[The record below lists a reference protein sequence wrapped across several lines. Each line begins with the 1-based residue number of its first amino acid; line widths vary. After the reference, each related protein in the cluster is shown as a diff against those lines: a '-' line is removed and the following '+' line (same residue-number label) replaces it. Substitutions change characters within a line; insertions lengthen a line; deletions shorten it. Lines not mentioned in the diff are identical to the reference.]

1 MQQSASVAHRPI
13 KEEKAMNI
21 LAIVGS
27 PRKGGNTDTLVDHV
41 IQGAKSQRQRMSVK
55 KIYVNDLRLEPC
67 RGDVSC
73 RKTGKCVISD
83 DMTRVLEMIEQA
95 DGLIL
100 GSPLYRGY
108 LSGQMKVL
116 MDRTNPLEKEID
128 ASQMKMPGKRA
139 LGLLMSIVPQ
149 KLQAKMMQKMAGGMG
164 HFYRLKR
171 KDSVVVVVGAHPGYM
186 PVMKKH
192 LEQAA
197 EALGSLS
204 LMSGGN
210 VVSSVLV
217 PGVAEKGDVQAKPKF
232 LEAAA
237 EAGRRLASA
246 L

>member
-1 MQQSASVAHRPI
+1 
-13 KEEKAMNI
+13 MNV

-27 PRKGGNTDTLVDHV
+27 PRKGGNTDILVDRV
-41 IQGAKSQRQRMSVK
+41 IQGAKSQRPDVSVT
-55 KIYVNDLRLEPC
+55 KIYVNDLGLEPC

-83 DMTRVLEMIEQA
+83 DMARILEMIEQA
-95 DGLIL
+95 DALIL

-108 LSGQMKVL
+108 LPGQMKVL
-116 MDRTNPLEKEID
+116 LDRTNPLEKEID
-128 ASQMKMPGKRA
+128 ANQMRMPRKRV

-149 KLQAKMMQKMAGGMG
+149 KLQMKMMQEMAGGMG
-164 HFYRLKR
+164 HFYRLDS
-171 KDSVVVVVGAHPGYM
+171 KDSVVVVVGAHPGYI

-197 EALGSLS
+197 QALGSLS

-210 VVSSVLV
+210 IVASVLV
-217 PGVAEKGDVQAKPKF
+217 PGVAEKGDVLAN
-232 LEAAA
+232 LESLEMADK
-237 EAGRRLASA
+237 AGRRLVSS

>member
-1 MQQSASVAHRPI
+1 
-13 KEEKAMNI
+13 MNV

-27 PRKGGNTDTLVDHV
+27 PRKGGNTDILVDRV
-41 IQGAKSQRQRMSVK
+41 IQGVKSQRPDISVT
-55 KIYVNDLRLEPC
+55 KIYVNDLGLEPC

-73 RKTGKCVISD
+73 RKTGKCVIFD
-83 DMTRVLEMIEQA
+83 DMARILEMIEQA
-95 DGLIL
+95 DALIL

-108 LSGQMKVL
+108 LPGQMKIL
-116 MDRTNPLEKEID
+116 LDRTNPLEKEID
-128 ASQMKMPGKRA
+128 ADQMRMAGKRI

-149 KLQAKMMQKMAGGMG
+149 KLQMNMMQKMAGGMG
-164 HFYRLKR
+164 HFYRLDS

-197 EALGSLS
+197 QALGSLS

-210 VVSSVLV
+210 IVASVLV
-217 PGVAEKGDVQAKPKF
+217 PGVAEKGDVLAN
-232 LEAAA
+232 LESLEMADK
-237 EAGRRLASA
+237 AGRRLVAS

>member
-1 MQQSASVAHRPI
+1 
-13 KEEKAMNI
+13 MNI

-27 PRKGGNTDTLVDHV
+27 PRKGGNTDILVDRV
-41 IQGAKSQRQRMSVK
+41 IQGAKSQRPDISVT
-55 KIYVNDLRLEPC
+55 KIYVSDLRLEPC

-83 DMTRVLEMIEQA
+83 DMVRILEMIEQA

-108 LSGQMKVL
+108 LPGQMKVL
-116 MDRTNPLEKEID
+116 LDRTNPLEKEID
-128 ASQMKMPGKRA
+128 ASQMRMPGKRV

-149 KLQAKMMQKMAGGMG
+149 KLQMKMMQRMAGGMG
-164 HFYRLKR
+164 HFYRLDS
-171 KDSVVVVVGAHPGYM
+171 KDSVVVVVGAHPGYI
-186 PVMKKH
+186 PAMKKH

-197 EALGSLS
+197 QALGSLS

-210 VVSSVLV
+210 IVASLLV
-217 PGVAEKGDVQAKPKF
+217 PGVAEKGDVLAN
-232 LEAAA
+232 LESLEMADK
-237 EAGRRLASA
+237 AGRRLVSS